1 MFEVMGLEDDT
12 KDTTQRMPWRPGPNG
27 SGHGRRK
34 GCDVFVFFDN
44 DQKSAAPMDALK
56 LKQMLPIH

>member
-1 MFEVMGLEDDT
+1 MNQKSSLREVPQFVSWVLTGNT
-12 KDTTQRMPWRPGPNG
+12 KRISSWKSQ
-27 SGHGRRK
+27 

-56 LKQMLPIH
+56 LKQILLPKR